1 MSNVLLSAK
10 NLSKSFVQGS
20 GQLQILN
27 HVDFELK
34 EGEAICIVGASG
46 AGKST
51 LLHILGSLDRP
62 DSGEIFYQGQSLLTL
77 SDEELA
83 QFRAR
88 ELGFVFQFHHLLA
101 EFTAVENVMLPLRMN
116 GDSKSAALAKAEDL
130 LRQLGLIDRAHHYP
144 YQLSGGELQRVSIAR
159 ALVKRPKILLA
170 DEPTGNLDSV
180 NSHQIQD
187 LFFYL
192 KELFGL
198 SLVVVTHDT
207 QFAKKFARV
216 MRMADGRWV

>member
-1 MSNVLLSAK
+1 MSEVLLSAK
-10 NLSKSFVQGS
+10 QISKSFAQGT
-20 GQLQILN
+20 GRLQILN
-27 HVDFELK
+27 QVDFELK

-51 LLHILGSLDRP
+51 LLHILGSLDKP
-62 DSGEIFYQGQSLLTL
+62 DSGDIFYQGRSLLGL

-88 ELGFVFQFHHLLA
+88 ELGFVFQFHHLLT
-101 EFTAVENVMLPLRMN
+101 EFTAIENVMLPLRMN
-116 GDSKSAALAKAEDL
+116 GESASAAAAKAEDI
-130 LRQLGLIDRAHHYP
+130 LRQLGLIDRAKHYP
-144 YQLSGGELQRVSIAR
+144 SQLSGGELQRVSIAR

-180 NSHQIQD
+180 NSQQIQD

-207 QFAKKFARV
+207 HFAKKFARV
-216 MRMADGRWV
+216 MLMADGRWV